1 MRNLKNQ
8 FRAGLNKLV
17 RAKGYN
23 IAYVTGL
30 PVSQAIEQA
39 WNMLYE
45 LYYKVYKVDLK
56 WEGQYKDLSPIE
68 YAYQSGHITNLF
80 FLATALFTNIDV
92 KEMFENGQEEH
103 EEEPFYF

>member
-30 PVSQAIEQA
+30 PVSEAIEQA
-39 WNMLYE
+39 WNILYE
-45 LYYKVYKVDLK
+45 FYYNMYKVDLK
-56 WEGQYKDLSPIE
+56 REGQYIDLSPIE

-80 FLATALFTNIDV
+80 LLAAALFTDDV
-92 KEMFENGQEEH
+92 KEMFWEWA
-103 EEEPFYF
+103 